1 MKFLKCV
8 VSSPDYHRGHVEF
21 FNLSQVLNIQPSAKY
36 NEAKILMGAGLYW
49 QVYLDSMEIVEINS
63 TEDLLT
69 MNWEV

>member
-8 VSSPDYHRGHVEF
+8 VASPDYHRGNVEF
-21 FNLSQVLNIQPSAKY
+21 FNLSQVLNIQPYKNG
-36 NEAKILMGAGLYW
+36 NEAKILLGAGLYW

-63 TEDLLT
+63 TEDLLN